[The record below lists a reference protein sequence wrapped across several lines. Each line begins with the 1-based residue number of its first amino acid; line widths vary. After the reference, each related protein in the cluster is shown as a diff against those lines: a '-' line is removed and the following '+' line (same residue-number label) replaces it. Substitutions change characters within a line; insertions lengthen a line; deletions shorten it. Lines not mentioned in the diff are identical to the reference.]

1 MAQLGGNS
9 CRTSHGLR
17 DGPGPEDASS
27 FMPSMRRLTFVL
39 LNAWLL
45 MITWGA
51 EAQVTRDN
59 LLVFQDGQGKV
70 QPVRTPE
77 EWKSRR
83 QAILRAAQEIMGPLP
98 GAEKACPLEVET
110 VEETDCG
117 TFFRRLVSYM
127 SEPGSRVRAYLL
139 IPKQVLAGKRSV
151 AGVLCL
157 HPTDNT
163 IGHKVVVGLG
173 GKEHRQYAVELAERG
188 FVTIAPPYP
197 LLADYQPDLTALGY
211 VSGTMKAIHDNRRAL
226 DLLDTLPFVRHGS
239 YAAIGHSLGGHN
251 SAYTALF
258 DERLR
263 VVVSSC
269 GLDSFRDYKG
279 GDIRG
284 WTHPRYM
291 PRLLAYRERLNELPI
306 DFAEIIA
313 ALAPRTVFV
322 SAPLHDDNFKA
333 DSVDRIA
340 ANARPVFELLGAGD
354 RLILEHPDGVH
365 DFQDAMREKAFG
377 VIERALNSE

>member
-1 MAQLGGNS
+1 M
-9 CRTSHGLR
+9 
-17 DGPGPEDASS
+17 SS
-27 FMPSMRRLTFVL
+27 LWRLTSTL
-39 LNAWLL
+39 LLAWSLT
-45 MITWGA
+45 ITPRA
-51 EAQVTRDN
+51 HAQITRDN
-59 LLVFQDGQGKV
+59 LLVFQDGQGSV
-70 QPVRTPE
+70 QAVRTRE
-77 EWKSRR
+77 EWETRR

-98 GAEKACPLEVET
+98 GPEKACPLDVQT
-110 VEETDCG
+110 LEETDCG
-117 TFFRRLVSYM
+117 TFVRRLVSYM

-139 IPKQVLAGKRSV
+139 IPKQVLAGERSA

-157 HPTDNT
+157 HPTDNAL
-163 IGHKVVVGLG
+163 GHKVVVGLG
-173 GKEHRQYAVELAERG
+173 GKEHRQYAAELAERG

-197 LLADYQPDLTALGY
+197 MLADYQPDLAALGY

-239 YAAIGHSLGGHN
+239 YATIGHSLGGHN
-251 SAYTALF
+251 SVFTALF
-258 DERLR
+258 DGRLR
-263 VVVSSC
+263 VIVTSC

-313 ALAPRTVFV
+313 ALAPRTVFI

-333 DSVDRIA
+333 ESVDRLV

-354 RLILEHPDGVH
+354 RLILEHPDGTH
-365 DFQDAMREKAFG
+365 DFQDPVREKAYQL
-377 VIERALNSE
+377 IQNALGAK

>member
-1 MAQLGGNS
+1 MTA
-9 CRTSHGLR
+9 
-17 DGPGPEDASS
+17 
-27 FMPSMRRLTFVL
+27 F
-39 LNAWLL
+39 LNACLL
-45 MITWGA
+45 TIAWRA
-51 EAQVTRDN
+51 EGQVTRDK
-59 LLVFQDGQGKV
+59 LLVFQDAQGKV

-77 EWKSRR
+77 EWGSRR
-83 QAILRAAQEIMGPLP
+83 QAILRAAQEIMGPMP
-98 GAEKACPLEVET
+98 GAEKTCPLEVET

-117 TFFRRLVSYM
+117 TFVRRLVSYM

-139 IPKQVLAGKRSV
+139 IPKQVLAGERTA

-163 IGHKVVVGLG
+163 LGHKVVVGLG
-173 GKEHRQYAVELAERG
+173 GKEHRQYAAELAGRG

-197 LLADYQPDLTALGY
+197 LLADYQPDLAALGY

-226 DLLDTLPFVRHGS
+226 DLLDTLPFVRHGR
-239 YAAIGHSLGGHN
+239 YATIGHSLGGHN
-251 SAYTALF
+251 SVYTALF

-284 WTHPRYM
+284 WTHARYM
-291 PRLLAYRERLNELPI
+291 PRLLDYLKRLKELPI
-306 DFAEIIA
+306 DFGEIIA
-313 ALAPRTVFV
+313 ALAPRTVFI

-333 DSVDRIA
+333 DSVDRLV

-354 RLILEHPDGVH
+354 RLILEHPEGVH
-365 DFQDAMREKAFG
+365 DFQDAMREKAYG
-377 VIERALNSE
+377 LIEAALSEK